1 MQEKFH
7 DKIIPSLLPILDDF
21 QNPRVLTH
29 AGAALVNFCELCPKS
44 VLAGYL
50 DTIIPKLETAFKF
63 GLTEVMCVCVY
74 CVVGVFVSWIS
85 FSVLKMNNCL
95 VFEKSLL
102 HVQKLQF
109 SDQRGF

>member
-1 MQEKFH
+1 MSSDFSPTMQEKFH

-50 DTIIPKLETAFKF
+50 DTIIPKLENAFKF
-63 GLTEVMCVCVY
+63 GLTEVSVCVCSG
-74 CVVGVFVSWIS
+74 CVCNGCI
-85 FSVLKMNNCL
+85 C
-95 VFEKSLL
+95 
-102 HVQKLQF
+102 KLDFILCPQNE
-109 SDQRGF
+109 